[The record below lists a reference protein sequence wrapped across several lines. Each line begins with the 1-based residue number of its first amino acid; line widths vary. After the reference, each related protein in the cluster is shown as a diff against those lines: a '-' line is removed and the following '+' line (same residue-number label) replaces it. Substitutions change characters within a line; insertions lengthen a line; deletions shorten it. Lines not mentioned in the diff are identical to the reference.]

1 MGYSIL
7 ADSTDAV
14 SSNIQKLRWQTRLT
28 TAFNPASVSIPK
40 RFTELITRKG
50 QVDGEFLEG
59 LKNAYAKRIMELG
72 SEAPVEVPGGKG
84 GL

>member
-7 ADSTDAV
+7 ADSIDAV

-40 RFTELITRKG
+40 RFTEVTTWKCK
-50 QVDGEFLEG
+50 VDGEFLTA
-59 LKNAYAKRIMELG
+59 LKGAYDKRILKLAPEL
-72 SEAPVEVPGGKG
+72 PD
-84 GL
+84 